1 MPSSPP
7 HLSFLTPWMFKS
19 RFLEKRT
26 NPGHLLSFISLFQ
39 AVVEY
44 VKRDP
49 DEGHS
54 EGGCVYNK
62 GCMRKRKRS
71 ENIQIESTLWSLCAS
86 YCLPYIHRGY
96 FQSSILVLP
105 RFPSFLGLSILII
118 TEQSALDGWDG
129 RPAQQGQSWGLEP
142 GCHPCS
148 FCAGLLYCLLGCFSE
163 DILLWVRVLIIWGGY
178 VSLFIIALLISS
190 LKPGLSFHECA

>member
-19 RFLEKRT
+19 GFLEKRT

-49 DEGHS
+49 DKEHS
-54 EGGCVYNK
+54 GGVCVYNK

-71 ENIQIESTLWSLCAS
+71 ENIQIESTLWSLCALIV
-86 YCLPYIHRGY
+86 CLISTEGIFRTVSWFFPG
-96 FQSSILVLP
+96 FLP
-105 RFPSFLGLSILII
+105 FWGWAFSLLLSKAHWMDGMGGQASEDRAGAWSRAA
-118 TEQSALDGWDG
+118 TPAASALG
-129 RPAQQGQSWGLEP
+129 
-142 GCHPCS
+142 
-148 FCAGLLYCLLGCFSE
+148 FSTAFRAAAWRTIYYE
-163 DILLWVRVLIIWGGY
+163 WE
-178 VSLFIIALLISS
+178 F
-190 LKPGLSFHECA
+190 